1 VESEPRRSI
10 GTGVLGTRVLVTAAI
25 VALIVVGS
33 MGYWLVDGG
42 VGTPDD
48 FRQRVDEA
56 GVNVDWSTSG
66 PRGGSGSLDTSCGP
80 VEVAIDEI
88 DGQLWI
94 RWTDNR
100 EVVTPETIDALRSC
114 SR

>member
-1 VESEPRRSI
+1 MESESRHPI
-10 GTGVLGTRVLVTAAI
+10 ATGVVVAVGI

-33 MGYWLVDGG
+33 IVYWLAEGR

-48 FRQRVDEA
+48 FRQRVRDT
-56 GVNVDWSTSG
+56 GLNVEWSNTG
-66 PRGGSGSLDTSCGP
+66 PRGGSGSVDTSCGP
-80 VEVAIDEI
+80 VDVTIDEI

-94 RWTDNR
+94 RWSDNR
-100 EVVTPETIDALRSC
+100 EVVTPEAIEALRTC

>member
-1 VESEPRRSI
+1 VESEPLRSI
-10 GTGVLGTRVLVTAAI
+10 GTGVLVTAAI

-33 MGYWLVDGG
+33 MVYWLADDRA
-42 VGTPDD
+42 GTPDD
-48 FRQRVDEA
+48 FRQRVGNA

-66 PRGGSGSLDTSCGP
+66 PRGGNGSVDTSCGP

-88 DGQLWI
+88 DGELWI

>member
-1 VESEPRRSI
+1 VKSEPRRSI
-10 GTGVLGTRVLVTAAI
+10 GTGVLVTVAI

-33 MGYWLVDGG
+33 MVYWLADGR

-48 FRQRVDEA
+48 FRQRVSDA
-56 GVNVDWSTSG
+56 GLNVDWSNSG
-66 PRGGSGSLDTSCGP
+66 PRGGSGSVDTSCGP
-80 VEVAIDEI
+80 VDVAIDEI
-88 DGQLWI
+88 DGELWI
-94 RWTDNR
+94 RWSDNR